1 MKKSLNWLINSYKI
15 GLSSNVYDEVQ
26 HRVSVINLFSM
37 VGMSITGLMSIS
49 SIVNNDQL
57 LALILACTCFTFF
70 VSFAARKNSQNIKLY
85 GGIIVYLLFALMV
98 YLVYDGGIDNTGPI
112 WIFMTA
118 PVALFIHGFKRGLLE
133 VGGFVLIL
141 SFLMFTPNESLLI
154 ADYSVEFKLRILY
167 SYLTVT
173 FLSAFY
179 EHSRNS
185 AYQYTLEL
193 SKKYQQL
200 AVLDPLTKLSNRREG
215 LQILEREQIR
225 IKRTPEKLSLML
237 CDVDNFKA
245 INDSYGHNIGDR
257 VLVELANLFKAEVRA
272 QDNVT
277 RWGGEEFLFILPQT
291 SMGNAIELA
300 NKLHASVR
308 EISIKHQGHTIL
320 LSVSMGVSELGSEQ
334 SISDA
339 IDRADKCLYHAKTL
353 GKDQTFPCS
362 EEIPCHR

>member
-1 MKKSLNWLINSYKI
+1 MKKSLNWLVNSYKI
-15 GLSSNVYDEVQ
+15 GLSANAYDEVQ

-49 SIVNNDQL
+49 AIVNKNQL
-57 LALILACTCFTFF
+57 LALILACACFTFF
-70 VSFAARKNSQNIKLY
+70 VSFVVRKNSQNIKLY

-98 YLVYDGGIDNTGPI
+98 YLVYDGGVDNTGPI

-118 PVALFIHGFKRGLLE
+118 PVALFIQGFKRGLLE
-133 VGGFVLIL
+133 VGGFVLII
-141 SFLMFTPNESLLI
+141 SFLMFTPCESLLI

-185 AYQYTLEL
+185 SYQYTLEL

-215 LQILEREQIR
+215 LQILEREQI
-225 IKRTPEKLSLML
+225 KLKHTPEKLSLML

-257 VLVELANLFKAEVRA
+257 VLVELASLFKSQVRA

-300 NKLHASVR
+300 NKLHSSVR
-308 EISIKHQGHTIL
+308 EISIQYQDHTIL
-320 LSVSMGVSELGSEQ
+320 LSVSMGVSELGPEE

-339 IDRADKCLYHAKTL
+339 IDRADKCLYQAKKS

-362 EEIPCHR
+362 

>member
-1 MKKSLNWLINSYKI
+1 MKKSLNWFISRYKN
-15 GLSSNVYDEVQ
+15 GLSANVYDEVQ
-26 HRVSVINLFSM
+26 HRISVINLFSL

-49 SIVNNDQL
+49 ATVNKDSL
-57 LALILACTCFTFF
+57 LALILAFSCLTFF
-70 VSFAARKNSQNIKLY
+70 VSFIAQKNSQNIRPY
-85 GGIIVYLLFALMV
+85 GGVIVYSLFALMV
-98 YLVYDGGIDNTGPI
+98 YLVYDGGVDNTGPI

-118 PVALFIHGFKRGLLE
+118 PVALFIQGFKRGLLE
-133 VGGFVLIL
+133 ISCFVLII
-141 SFLMFTPNESLLI
+141 SFLMFTPSESLLI
-154 ADYSVEFKLRILY
+154 AKYSVEFKLRILY

-185 AYQYTLEL
+185 SYQYTLEL

-200 AVLDPLTKLSNRREG
+200 AIIDPLTKLSNRREG
-215 LQILEREQIR
+215 LQILEREQTKL
-225 IKRTPEKLSLML
+225 KRTPEKLSIML

-257 VLVELANLFKAEVRA
+257 VLVELASLFKSQVRA

-291 SMGNAIELA
+291 PMGNAIELA
-300 NKLHASVR
+300 NKLHSSIR
-308 EISIKHQGHTIL
+308 EISIKHQNHTII
-320 LSVSMGVSELGSEQ
+320 LSVSMGVSELGAEQ
-334 SISDA
+334 SITDA
-339 IDRADKCLYHAKTL
+339 IDRADKCLYQAKTS

-362 EEIPCHR
+362 EEIPSLI